1 MVYIDL
7 IEYYEVQTG
16 ANKSVRKITDTN
28 NARDMRLVNR
38 VSVNGQG

>member
-16 ANKSVRKITDTN
+16 ANQSVWEITDTN
-28 NARDMRLVNR
+28 NARDTRLVNR